1 MNSKL
6 LMIQGTGSW
15 VGKSIIVSALCRIFH
30 QDGWRVAPFKSQ
42 NMALNSFVTKDGAE
56 MGRAQ
61 VVQAEAAGLEPH
73 VDMNPILIKPE
84 ADSRSQVVVMGK
96 PAFTLNA
103 RDYYKQTPYLL
114 SVAMSALERLR
125 ASYELVII
133 EGAGS
138 PVEINLREQEIVNM
152 RVAKMAGAPVLLV
165 GDIDK
170 GGVFASL
177 VGTLALLDK
186 EDKHYIKGFI
196 INKFRGDIEIL
207 KPGLEQLE
215 KLTSVPVLG
224 VVPYF
229 HDILLGE
236 EDSIHMDDR
245 RSEAF
250 SEKQSSPFPSAKEN
264 RRNFVPSEKP
274 ASPSP
279 FRERGIQGVRDNKL
293 NIAVIH
299 LPHISNSTD
308 FEPLQQ
314 ETKVNLYYVKSIG
327 EMGWPHLIIVPG
339 SKSTI
344 SDLEALRS
352 TGLAKLIVHKAE
364 KGVPVMGICGGF
376 QMLGRVIR
384 DPHGAESGSGE
395 TEGLGL
401 LDMETVFEK
410 DKTTRQVRGHLLCNH
425 GLLEGAKDM
434 ELGGYEIHMGKTVSR
449 GLSPFC
455 QITSNSGD
463 VYDDGAIDSKGLI
476 FGTYLHGLFD
486 NTEFRRFF
494 LNSLRR
500 RAGLSEDS
508 GTSVPAR
515 EEDFNRL
522 ASLVR
527 KSLNMQEISRIIR
540 EGM

>member
-1 MNSKL
+1 MKSKF

-15 VGKSIIVSALCRIFH
+15 VGKSTIVAALCRIFRD
-30 QDGWRVAPFKSQ
+30 DGWRVAPFKSQ
-42 NMALNSFVTKDGAE
+42 NMALNSFVTKEGAE

-96 PAFTLNA
+96 PAFTINA
-103 RDYYKQTPYLL
+103 RDYYKKTPELL
-114 SVAMSALERLR
+114 FIAQAALERL
-125 ASYELVII
+125 SSCYELVII

-138 PVEINLREQEIVNM
+138 PVEINLREREIVNM
-152 RVAKMAGAPVLLV
+152 RIARMAGAPVLLV

-177 VGTLALLDK
+177 VGTIALL
-186 EDKHYIKGFI
+186 EDTEKPYIKGFI
-196 INKFRGDIEIL
+196 INKFRGDLEIL
-207 KPGLEQLE
+207 KPGLKQLE

-236 EDSIHMDDR
+236 EDSIYHPLSKASLR
-245 RSEAF
+245 
-250 SEKQSSPFPSAKEN
+250 QNSSKSG
-264 RRNFVPSEKP
+264 S
-274 ASPSP
+274 
-279 FRERGIQGVRDNKL
+279 L

-314 ETKVNLYYVKSIG
+314 EKGVNLSYVKSASD
-327 EMGWPHLIIVPG
+327 MGSPHLIIVPG

-344 SDLEALRS
+344 SDLEAIKNSGMAQLI
-352 TGLAKLIVHKAE
+352 LEKAK
-364 KGVPVMGICGGF
+364 KGVPVLGICGGF
-376 QMLGRVIR
+376 QMLGKVIR
-384 DPHGAESGSGE
+384 DPLHVESRVGE
-395 TEGLGL
+395 VEGLGL
-401 LDMETVFEK
+401 LDTETVFEK
-410 DKTTRQVRGHLLCNH
+410 EKTTRQVKGRLLCNH
-425 GLLEGAKDM
+425 GLFKGARRA
-434 ELGGYEIHMGKTVSR
+434 ELSGYEIHMGRTFANHLSSFCRIVS
-449 GLSPFC
+449 S
-455 QITSNSGD
+455 SGAAH
-463 VYDDGAIDSKGLI
+463 DDGAVDEKGLI

-486 NTEFRRFF
+486 DAEFRSFL

-500 RAGLSEDS
+500 YSGLHGDS
-508 GTSVPAR
+508 STTVPTR
-515 EEDFNRL
+515 EEAFNRL

-527 KSLNMQEISRIIR
+527 QSLNMEEIKRIIR
-540 EGM
+540 EGVPY